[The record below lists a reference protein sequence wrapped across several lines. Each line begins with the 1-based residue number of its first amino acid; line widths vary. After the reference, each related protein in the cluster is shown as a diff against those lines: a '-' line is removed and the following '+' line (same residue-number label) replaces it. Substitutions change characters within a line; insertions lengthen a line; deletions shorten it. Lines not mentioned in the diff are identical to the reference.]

1 MDNCPLDSCPQNISP
16 QAIAFPPRTIAPR
29 IIPSGQFPP
38 RIIVLRKIAPQTIL
52 TYENCPRIN
61 TPGQFPPRIIDLRG
75 RWTLDK
81 SHLGLF
87 RVIVPRLLCRLEFFY
102 CLLFRLYIKITL
114 KNAETCNMCHNKI
127 FYKHKHVFFQNIWQ
141 APFRVII
148 EIIELL
154 SKVWNVFIALL
165 ILAN

>member
-1 MDNCPLDSCPQNISP
+1 MNPGQI
-16 QAIAFPPRTIAPR
+16 PPRTIP
-29 IIPSGQFPP
+29 I
-38 RIIVLRKIAPQTIL
+38 
-52 TYENCPRIN
+52 
-61 TPGQFPPRIIDLRG
+61 
-75 RWTLDK
+75 
-81 SHLGLF
+81 
-87 RVIVPRLLCRLEFFY
+87 RVIVPRRLCRLEFFY

-114 KNAETCNMCHNKI
+114 KKAEACNICHNKI
-127 FYKHKHVFFQNIWQ
+127 FYKHKYVFFQNIWQ